1 MTWQVLLAAIGL
13 WLALEGILYAAAPD
27 TMRRMGEWLSRL
39 PLESVRSGGIW
50 SAILGLVLFYAA
62 VRFF

>member
-1 MTWQVLLAAIGL
+1 MSWQTILAAIGL
-13 WLALEGILYAAAPD
+13 WFVIEGIFYAAAPD

-39 PLESVRSGGIW
+39 PIESVRSGGIW

>member
-13 WLALEGILYAAAPD
+13 WLALEGIMYAAAPD
-27 TMRRMGEWLSRL
+27 MMRRMGDWLSRL